1 MTPFAGCSSIRLGDN
16 LGNSVVLGAIFIK
29 LRLFIY
35 MSEIKPNE
43 IYTTEEA
50 RDFLKISESTI
61 KRMFKRG
68 IIKAY
73 KVGGQYRIWGSE
85 ILSLVSP
92 EVEAKVYQVYKKVK
106 DKTKEAL
113 EKW

>member
-1 MTPFAGCSSIRLGDN
+1 MT
-16 LGNSVVLGAIFIK
+16 
-29 LRLFIY
+29 
-35 MSEIKPNE
+35 EINPKE

-50 RDFLKISESTI
+50 RDFLKVSESTI
-61 KRMFKRG
+61 KRMLKRG

-92 EVEAKVYQVYKKVK
+92 SVEEKVYSVYKRVR
-106 DKTKEAL
+106 DKAKRTI

>member
-1 MTPFAGCSSIRLGDN
+1 
-16 LGNSVVLGAIFIK
+16 
-29 LRLFIY
+29 

-50 RDFLKISESTI
+50 QSFLKVSKSTI
-61 KRMFKRG
+61 KRFLKQG

-85 ILSLVSP
+85 ILILVSP
-92 EVEAKVYQVYKKVK
+92 KLESRVYKAYKKVR
-106 DKTKEAL
+106 DDTKKVI